1 MSHTTRDYL
10 PYTRDVTGASSFSAS
25 CRVQV
30 LITNRLK
37 SSANMDSEG
46 PSSPLA
52 MPSSLPPSSAP
63 DPVGSVR
70 GGTPRRPTVDA
81 LTLEDDDED
90 GEPGTGAPSRKR
102 RRPRTQ
108 ANGEVSLVKDAVGE
122 SVAESFETFLKT

>member
-1 MSHTTRDYL
+1 MSHTTRDDL
-10 PYTRDVTGASSFSAS
+10 PYTCDVTHASSFSTS
-25 CRVQV
+25 CRVQL

-63 DPVGSVR
+63 DPLGSVR
-70 GGTPRRPTVDA
+70 GGTPRRPAVDA
-81 LTLEDDDED
+81 LTLEDDED

-108 ANGEVSLVKDAVGE
+108 ANGEVPLVKDAVGE